1 MSDLLSSR
9 FETYLLDEEA
19 EMGFAFAET
28 EERQEYL
35 PQEQPSYPQ
44 GFFSS
49 L

>member
-1 MSDLLSSR
+1 MSGLLLSR

-19 EMGFAFAET
+19 ET
-28 EERQEYL
+28 ELASVEEEEGQEYL
-35 PQEQPSYPQ
+35 PQEQTAYPQ

>member
-1 MSDLLSSR
+1 MSGLLSSR

-19 EMGFAFAET
+19 EMELASVEAE
-28 EERQEYL
+28 EGQVYL
-35 PQEQPSYPQ
+35 LQEQPVYPQ